1 MITRTGQER
10 IEAAFRQAGAQQRCA
25 LMPYLMMGYPDL
37 PMTCEIVSAIA
48 SAGADIVELGVP
60 FSDPI
65 ADGSIIQ
72 QAAYTALQQGVTPA
86 RCLETAARLR
96 AAGVSIPF
104 LFMGYYNPIFVWG
117 TARYTHTCKEAG
129 VDGLI
134 VPDLPIEE
142 ATDLLAACQAEG
154 LALVFLVAPN
164 TPDSRLAAIASQA
177 RGFVYLVSRPGITGT
192 RDSLPDGLAG
202 YVARVRRHTNLPL
215 GLGFGIST
223 PAHVRQVAGLVDGV
237 VIGSAVVERAQ
248 QGAAAVASFVAELR
262 QATFVSKTLS

>member
-117 TARYTHTCKEAG
+117 PARYTHTCKEAG

-177 RGFVYLVSRPGITGT
+177 RGFVYLVSRPGITGA

-223 PAHVRQVAGLVDGV
+223 PAQVRQVAGLVDGV
-237 VIGSAVVERAQ
+237 VIGSAVVERSQ

-262 QATFVSKTLS
+262 QATFVSEALS